1 MTNYI
6 IANMNGEVLETKE
19 ASKKATVEKYA
30 SEKYSDM
37 ETWVGTENQHK
48 KEFEEV
54 VETAVEEIVPS
65 ETSPETEIQEI
76 EVVETEQ
83 EAEIVETS
91 QEVVET
97 TTEVAV
103 VETAPVQEV
112 TTEKKAV
119 DNKDKKPQ
127 FLNIQEVTKLYSE
140 YGIKCLNENAK
151 GNYRIMGGAKGS
163 SLHVKPTKGYY
174 IYSTNAD
181 FELIKNAGLGCED
194 LIVEE
199 GTNSSDRVRPNTI
212 ICKTVDTLKSLLQI
226 YATNPFNKL
235 QATA

>member
-6 IANMNGEVLETKE
+6 IANMNGEVLETKD
-19 ASKKATVEKYA
+19 ASKKASVEKYA
-30 SEKYSDM
+30 KEKYSDM

-54 VETAVEEIVPS
+54 VETAVEETVPS
-65 ETSPETEIQEI
+65 ETFPETEI
-76 EVVETEQ
+76 Q
-83 EAEIVETS
+83 EAEIVETV

-181 FELIKNAGLGCED
+181 FELIKNAELKCED

>member
-6 IANMNGEVLETKE
+6 IAKMNGEVLETKG
-19 ASKKATVEKYA
+19 AANKATVEKYA
-30 SEKYSDM
+30 KEKYSDM

-54 VETAVEEIVPS
+54 VETAVEETVPS
-65 ETSPETEIQEI
+65 ETFPETEIQEAEI
-76 EVVETEQ
+76 VETEQ
-83 EAEIVETS
+83 EAEVVETS
-91 QEVVET
+91 QEVVQ
-97 TTEVAV
+97 
-103 VETAPVQEV
+103 ETAPVQEV
-112 TTEKKAV
+112 TTEKKEVA
-119 DNKDKKPQ
+119 NKDKKPQ
-127 FLNIQEVTKLYSE
+127 FLNIQEVTKLYAE
-140 YGIKCLNENAK
+140 YGIKCHNANAK

-163 SLHVKPTKGYY
+163 SLNIKSTKGYY

-181 FELIKNAGLGCED
+181 FELIKNAELTCED

-199 GTNSSDRVRPNTI
+199 GTNSTDKTRPNTI

>member
-6 IANMNGEVLETKE
+6 IAKMNGEVLETKD

-30 SEKYSDM
+30 KEKYSDM

-54 VETAVEEIVPS
+54 VETAVEETVPS
-65 ETSPETEIQEI
+65 ETSPETEIQ

-83 EAEIVETS
+83 EAEIVETV
-91 QEVVET
+91 QEVVQ
-97 TTEVAV
+97 
-103 VETAPVQEV
+103 ETAPVQEV

-181 FELIKNAGLGCED
+181 FELIKNAGLACED

-235 QATA
+235 PATA

>member
-6 IANMNGEVLETKE
+6 IANNHGEVLETRE

-30 SEKYSDM
+30 KEKYSDM

-54 VETAVEEIVPS
+54 VETVPS
-65 ETSPETEIQEI
+65 ETFPGTEIQEI

-83 EAEIVETS
+83 EAEI
-91 QEVVET
+91 VET

-181 FELIKNAGLGCED
+181 FELIKNAELTCED

>member
-6 IANMNGEVLETKE
+6 IAKMDGEVLETKD

-30 SEKYSDM
+30 KEKYSDM

-54 VETAVEEIVPS
+54 VETAVEETVPS
-65 ETSPETEIQEI
+65 ETSPETEIQE
-76 EVVETEQ
+76 VVETEQ
-83 EAEIVETS
+83 EVA
-91 QEVVET
+91 ET

-112 TTEKKAV
+112 TTEKKVV

-127 FLNIQEVTKLYSE
+127 FLNVQEVTKLYSE

-181 FELIKNAGLGCED
+181 FELIKNAELMCED

>member
-54 VETAVEEIVPS
+54 VETVVEEVVETAVEETVPS
-65 ETSPETEIQEI
+65 ETFPETEIQE
-76 EVVETEQ
+76 T
-83 EAEIVETS
+83 EIVETS
-91 QEVVET
+91 QEVVQ
-97 TTEVAV
+97 
-103 VETAPVQEV
+103 ETAPVQEV

-181 FELIKNAGLGCED
+181 FELIKEAGLACED

-235 QATA
+235 QAIA

>member
-6 IANMNGEVLETKE
+6 IAKMNGEVLETKE

-54 VETAVEEIVPS
+54 VETAVEETVPS
-65 ETSPETEIQEI
+65 EISPETEIQEI

-83 EAEIVETS
+83 EIV
-91 QEVVET
+91 Q
-97 TTEVAV
+97 
-103 VETAPVQEV
+103 ETAPVQEV

-181 FELIKNAGLGCED
+181 FELIKNAELKCED

>member
-6 IANMNGEVLETKE
+6 IAKMNGEVLETKE

-30 SEKYSDM
+30 EEKYSDM

-54 VETAVEEIVPS
+54 VETVVEEVVETAVEENVPS
-65 ETSPETEIQEI
+65 EISPETEIQEV

-83 EAEIVETS
+83 E
-91 QEVVET
+91 VVQ
-97 TTEVAV
+97 
-103 VETAPVQEV
+103 ETAPVQEI
-112 TTEKKAV
+112 TTEKKVV

-181 FELIKNAGLGCED
+181 FELIKNARLACED

-235 QATA
+235 PATA

>member
-6 IANMNGEVLETKE
+6 IAKMNGEVLETKD
-19 ASKKATVEKYA
+19 AAKKATVEKYA
-30 SEKYSDM
+30 KEKYSDM

-54 VETAVEEIVPS
+54 EETAVEETEVVETVPS
-65 ETSPETEIQEI
+65 ETSPETELQEI
-76 EVVETEQ
+76 EVVETSQ

-91 QEVVET
+91 QEVVQ
-97 TTEVAV
+97 
-103 VETAPVQEV
+103 ETAPVQEV
-112 TTEKKAV
+112 ATEKKVV

-181 FELIKNAGLGCED
+181 FELIKNAELTCED

-212 ICKTVDTLKSLLQI
+212 ICKTVDTLKSLLQV

>member
-6 IANMNGEVLETKE
+6 IANMNGEVLETKD

-30 SEKYSDM
+30 KEKYSDM

-54 VETAVEEIVPS
+54 VEIAVEETVPS
-65 ETSPETEIQEI
+65 ETSLEAEIQEV
-76 EVVETEQ
+76 EVVETAQETELVETEQ
-83 EAEIVETS
+83 E
-91 QEVVET
+91 VVQ
-97 TTEVAV
+97 
-103 VETAPVQEV
+103 ETAPVQEAP
-112 TTEKKAV
+112 TEKKAV

-181 FELIKNAGLGCED
+181 FELIKNAELTCED